1 MLLQIQ
7 NNKGDSTKNEIVYD
21 TKSQTLTLML
31 GESTLDTFA
40 LKDFFTEL
48 QKNYSQIYN
57 ADIPQK
63 DMTVLVSGTTY
74 EAKVMLENINFK
86 NPQYT

>member
-1 MLLQIQ
+1 MTYTKDYNETIFPLEVSGYDMLLQIQ

-31 GESTLDTFA
+31 GETTLDTFA
-40 LKDFFTEL
+40 LKDFFTKL

-63 DMTVLVSGTTY
+63 DMTFALS
-74 EAKVMLENINFK
+74 
-86 NPQYT
+86 